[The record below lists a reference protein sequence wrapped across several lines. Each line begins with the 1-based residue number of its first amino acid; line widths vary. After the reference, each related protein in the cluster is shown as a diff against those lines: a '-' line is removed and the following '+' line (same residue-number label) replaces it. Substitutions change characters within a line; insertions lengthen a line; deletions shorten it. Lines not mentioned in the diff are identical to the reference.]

1 MKTNND
7 SYKTDWRIWIL
18 SFFHIL
24 VTLALFFIFWR
35 VFRYGS
41 LLGSNTDNTERYDF
55 YVVILYGALFS
66 FFRHTY
72 DAYLFGYT
80 RIRELV
86 FKQFISQLFSICI
99 VYLVVALAWNKLHNP
114 ICFLEMLLCCI
125 ICNVV
130 CSALGNR
137 MYYESNPPKHSI
149 ILYRNDRDMQRL
161 YGLTGKPME
170 KLYLFDKQ
178 LCTAGRD
185 FISIRSELE
194 PYDVIFAAGVDS
206 TVRNGIMKYCAET
219 GKSIISLPHIG
230 DVLVKGSEHIPAF
243 SSPVLAF
250 SRKKLSIGYAFI
262 KRTFDVVTAALGI
275 LILSPVMVVTA
286 LLIKAY
292 DKGPVLYRQTRLTKD
307 GKEFEILK
315 FRSMREDAEKDGKA
329 RLSTGE
335 NDERVTPIG
344 RVIRKCRLDELP
356 QFFNI
361 FVGDM
366 SIVGPRP
373 ERPEIAKAYYE
384 QLPEFSLRLQVKA
397 GLTGYA
403 QVFGKY
409 NTEPYEKLEFDLL
422 YINSMSVLT
431 DLRLMFATVGI
442 LFSKESTEG
451 VKAGQMTAMNQ
462 ENRAGSTEN
471 GAKTMDR

>member
-1 MKTNND
+1 MNNH
-7 SYKTDWRIWIL
+7 SYKTGRRIWAL

-24 VTLALFFIFWR
+24 VTLGLFFVFWR

-41 LLGSNTDNTERYDF
+41 LFGSNTDNTERYDL
-55 YVVILYGALFS
+55 YVVILYGVLFS
-66 FFRHTY
+66 FFEHTY
-72 DAYLFGYT
+72 NAYLFGYT

-86 FKQFISQLFSICI
+86 FKQFITQLFSICI

-125 ICNVV
+125 ICDVV

-149 ILYRNDRDMQRL
+149 ILYRNDRDLQRL
-161 YGLTGKPME
+161 HGLTGKPME

-178 LCTAGRD
+178 LCTMGRD
-185 FISIRSELE
+185 FISIKSELE

-250 SRKKLSIGYAFI
+250 SRKKLSIEYVFI
-262 KRTFDVVTAALGI
+262 KRAFDIFVSALGI
-275 LILSPVMVVTA
+275 IVLSPVMAIVA
-286 LLIKAY
+286 LLIKIY
-292 DKGPVLYRQTRLTKD
+292 DKGPALYKQTRLTQN
-307 GKEFEILK
+307 GREFRILK

-335 NDERVTPIG
+335 NDDRVTPIG
-344 RVIRKCRLDELP
+344 RLIRKCRLDELP
-356 QFFNI
+356 QLFNI

-373 ERPEIAKAYYE
+373 ERPEIAQEYYE

-431 DLRLMFATVGI
+431 DLKLMFATVGI

-451 VKAGQMTAMNQ
+451 VKAGNTTAVDDGNHADSG
-462 ENRAGSTEN
+462 ENKAGTV
-471 GAKTMDR
+471 A

>member
-1 MKTNND
+1 MNNH
-7 SYKTDWRIWIL
+7 SYKADWRIWFL
-18 SFFHIL
+18 TFFHVLI
-24 VTLALFFIFWR
+24 TLGLFFIFWR

-41 LLGSNTDNTERYDF
+41 LFGSNTDNTERYDF
-55 YVVILYGALFS
+55 YVVILYGVLFT
-66 FFRHTY
+66 FFKHTY
-72 DAYLFGYT
+72 NAYLFGYT

-86 FKQFISQLFSICI
+86 FKQFISQLFSVCI
-99 VYLVVALAWNKLHNP
+99 VYMIVALAWNKLLNP
-114 ICFLEMLLCCI
+114 ICFAEMLLCCI
-125 ICNVV
+125 ICDVV
-130 CSALGNR
+130 CSILGNR

-149 ILYRNDRDMQRL
+149 ILYRNDRDLQRL
-161 YGLTGKPME
+161 HGLTGKPME
-170 KLYLFDKQ
+170 NLYLFDKQ

-185 FISIRSELE
+185 FISIKSELE
-194 PYDVIFAAGVDS
+194 PYDVIFAAGIDS
-206 TVRNGIMKYCAET
+206 AVRNGIMKYCAQT
-219 GKSIISLPHIG
+219 GKSIIFLPHIG

-250 SRKKLSIGYAFI
+250 SKKKLSVEYAFT
-262 KRTFDVVTAALGI
+262 KRAFDIFAAALGI
-275 LILSPVMVVTA
+275 VIFSPVMAVTA
-286 LLIKAY
+286 LLIKTY
-292 DKGPVLYRQTRLTKD
+292 DKGPALYKQTRLTQN
-307 GKEFEILK
+307 GSEFKILK

-335 NDERVTPIG
+335 HDDRITPIG

-356 QFFNI
+356 QLFNI

-373 ERPEIAKAYYE
+373 ERPEIAKEYCE

-403 QVFGKY
+403 QIYGKY

-431 DLRLMFATVGI
+431 DLKLMFATVGI

-451 VKAGQMTAMNQ
+451 VGVGQVTAMNFEGSVERT
-462 ENRAGSTEN
+462 ENRAKIVG
-471 GAKTMDR
+471 K